1 MSQFT
6 LEYLIFVF
14 FSSLGTLQLV
24 FSLNGIKG
32 MLFLRNLPKFTI
44 VSSTLFIGIIFF
56 WFFASATRNVPDT
69 SFGLDAND
77 QATWFAICAFSALLF
92 TALVTSV
99 VNHWWGSSP
108 PWSSQGLDVLR
119 ETTFLKATTSRLSK
133 FLRGSTAWT
142 RG

>member
-14 FSSLGTLQLV
+14 LSSVGTLQLV

-32 MLFLRNLPKFTI
+32 MMFVRNLPKLTTAI
-44 VSSTLFIGIIFF
+44 SVLLIGTVFF
-56 WFFASATRNVPDT
+56 WFFTSSPRNIPDT

-77 QATWFAICAFSALLF
+77 QATWFSVCALGALLF

-99 VNHWWGSSP
+99 VNHGWGISPQCSSR
-108 PWSSQGLDVLR
+108 GLDVLK
-119 ETTFLKATTSRLSK
+119 ETTFLKAISNRLSK
-133 FLRGSTAWT
+133 LLKGTVIWT
-142 RG
+142 RQ